1 MDNFLHIA
9 DTGAPIVLY
18 VDTEIREAY
27 KDTWAKYTN
36 NIVLRDVDYASSWTY
51 KVCSLYKDNLPASR
65 NQVKDSF
72 LFLCLMN
79 MKIEFVVSAVNENP
93 FNTNHFAWID
103 FNLAHIFKD
112 KWQTAQWMHYL
123 TTCYWAPKF
132 IANPGCWDKGQGQ
145 ESIVDNINWR
155 FCGGF
160 MIGDGESFNELFDLY
175 LEHFTPFMHKYRH
188 ITWEVNFWAWL
199 EVNARWNITWYKA
212 DHDDS
217 IVRVPSRLLA
227 VKLHGRISDSTARE
241 QSSLGRISDSTAR
254 EQSSLATKYI
264 PLTDQLPKKPGF
276 FPMSASFINLEC
288 KGKKG
293 ETENTRF
300 PVLNVRYINYQLD
313 PQGRYIIH
321 HPQGHLETLNLRCYL
336 SDDLETVTSSEFMW
350 EGMMQ
355 LKEYDTSIKGL
366 EDVRLYNDNGALKYV
381 ATNRS
386 YNPAQKIRIMTGDYN
401 DSMAMFENGSILEP
415 PTDTNCEKNWIP
427 LGENYVPP
435 NPLLSDIAS
444 QEHSSAKGIE
454 DSRLTNK
461 LKESAQYFIY
471 RWSPFEV
478 GVIEHGQ
485 LKIIKSLPS
494 KLPRIRGSTVPVP
507 LKYKDES
514 NKEGAGGNVVPLE
527 YICVV
532 HYCEH
537 GPQGLLEYYHILVK
551 LNAAFEPV
559 QWSVPFYFNKIGIQ
573 YCIGFTIADSAT
585 SSPLKQSAHIPL
597 KQSATSPLK
606 NKNAYFWFS
615 EHDSNPGLIIIAD
628 GRS

>member
-1 MDNFLHIA
+1 MDTLFNTKHTLTYVSCFVNINCKEPHKTHQWRMDNFLHIA
-9 DTGAPIVLY
+9 NTGAPIVLY
-18 VDTEIREAY
+18 VDKEIKDAY

-241 QSSLGRISDSTAR
+241 QSSL
-254 EQSSLATKYI
+254 ATKYI

-276 FPMSASFINLEC
+276 FPMSASFININNLEC

-293 ETENTRF
+293 GVTGRKPLPEAENTWF

-366 EDVRLYNDNGALKYV
+366 EDVRLYNDNGSIKYV

-401 DSMAMFENGSILEP
+401 DSMAMFENGRILEP
-415 PTDTNCEKNWIP
+415 PTDTHCEKNWIP
-427 LGENYVPP
+427 LPKGTYGAQ
-435 NPLLSDIAS
+435 LD
-444 QEHSSAKGIE
+444 AKG
-454 DSRLTNK
+454 
-461 LKESAQYFIY
+461 AQLEKTQFIY

-494 KLPRIRGSTVPVP
+494 KLPRIRGSTVPVRI
-507 LKYKDES
+507 EGS
-514 NKEGAGGNVVPLE
+514 NE
-527 YICVV
+527 YLCVV

-537 GPQGLLEYYHILVK
+537 GQQGLEYYHMLVK
-551 LNAAFEPV
+551 LNSEFEPV
-559 QWSVPFYFNKIGIQ
+559 QSSNPFYFNKVGIQ
-573 YCIGFTIADSAT
+573 YCIGFTIEES
-585 SSPLKQSAHIPL
+585 SVSPLE
-597 KQSATSPLK
+597 K
-606 NKNAYFWFS
+606 NKKLYFWFS
-615 EHDSNPGLIIIAD
+615 EHDSNPGLIII
-628 GRS
+628 